1 MIPRGDSGE
10 ERLSSSGATVNLRQ
24 RMGLFGVPA
33 IVIAIVVMLVVP
45 IPTFLLDIMITL
57 NLSFALVV
65 LLTTMHVHKP
75 KDFSTF
81 PTLLL
86 VATLFR
92 LALNVSVTRLVLLHG
107 YAGTVVN
114 AFGNFVV
121 GGQIVVGLVVFLIL
135 IVIQFVVVTAGA
147 GRVSEVAARFSLD
160 AMTPK
165 LIAIDGDLSA
175 GLIDRDEAIRRRKE
189 IDNASDFYGSM
200 DGASKFVRGDAIA
213 ALVIV
218 LVNLIGGF
226 AVGVVEHHDSVSQA
240 IHTYSILS
248 VGDGLVSQIPALL
261 LSISTGI
268 IVTRTATTDEDFGYE
283 VATQFGNQPRAVQ
296 IAGIAVL
303 LMGLVPGLPHLPFL
317 VVGAIL
323 VLFAGRLV
331 KALAAHKEQDRA
343 AREHSEEPVDPD
355 SPHALAAEIKVEPLQ
370 LEIAPNL
377 APLVDES
384 RGGDLLKRIRAMRRK
399 LAYEKG
405 VLVPKVRTR
414 DNVQL
419 EPGAYVIRVNGVEA
433 GSGTAPPGRMLAI
446 GTGLDALPGEA
457 TTEPV
462 FNLPAKWIPADMRT
476 DALGLSGVTV
486 VDRAS
491 AIVTHLGEVASTH
504 AGELLSM
511 SQVQT
516 FLDVCK
522 ASDKVAVDEMAA
534 AQVTV
539 SDLHRVL
546 VSLLDQGVPISDMV
560 RIVEAVTERARDAK
574 VHEGMVEAARR
585 ALGPAI
591 CAEHA
596 RGGLLPAVTIDVAF
610 ERQLAAGIRVAAGES
625 ELVVEPAVAELLVS
639 RARELF
645 DAAAHEGKEPVLLVA
660 GPLRP
665 SLQRL
670 FAAAL
675 PRMAVLSVDEVSRNV
690 RIERLGV
697 VSGAAVVA
705 A

>member
-1 MIPRGDSGE
+1 M
-10 ERLSSSGATVNLRQ
+10 NLRQ

-45 IPTFLLDIMITL
+45 IPTLLLDIMITL

-65 LLTTMHVHKP
+65 LLTTMHVRKP

-92 LALNVSVTRLVLLHG
+92 LALNVSVTRMVLLHG
-107 YAGTVVN
+107 YAGSVVN

-121 GGQIVVGLVVFLIL
+121 GGQIVVGLVIFLIL

-165 LIAIDGDLSA
+165 LVAIDSDLSA
-175 GLIDRDEAIRRRKE
+175 GLIDREEAIRRRKE

-200 DGASKFVRGDAIA
+200 DGASKFVRGDAVA

-226 AVGVVEHHDSVSQA
+226 AVGVIEHHDSISQA

-268 IVTRTATTDEDFGYE
+268 IVTRTASTEEDFGYD

-303 LMGLVPGLPHLPFL
+303 LMGLIPGLPHVPFL
-317 VVGAIL
+317 IVGAL
-323 VLFAGRLV
+323 LLLFAGRIIKV
-331 KALAAHKEQDRA
+331 ASTHREKEKAEREQA
-343 AREHSEEPVDPD
+343 EVPVELD

-377 APLVDES
+377 APLVDET
-384 RGGDLLKRIRAMRRK
+384 RGGDLLARIRAMRRK

-405 VLVPKVRTR
+405 ILVPKVRTR

-419 EPGAYVIRVNGVEA
+419 DPGAYVIRVNGVEA
-433 GSGTAPPGRMLAI
+433 GRGVAPPGRVLAI
-446 GTGLDALPGEA
+446 GTGIDSLPGEA

-462 FNLPAKWIPADMRT
+462 FNLPAKWIPSDMRT
-476 DALGLSGVTV
+476 DALGLSGITV

-491 AIVTHLGEVASTH
+491 AIVTHLGDVASTH

-511 SQVQT
+511 QQVQT

-560 RIVEAVTERARDAK
+560 RIIEAVTERARDAK
-574 VHEGMVEAARR
+574 VHEAMVEAARR

-591 CAEHA
+591 SAQHA
-596 RGGLLPAVTIDVAF
+596 RDGVLRVVTIDVAF
-610 ERQLAAGIRVAAGES
+610 ERQLAAGIRVASGES
-625 ELVVEPAVAELLVS
+625 ELVVDPSVAEHLVA
-639 RARELF
+639 RARALF
-645 DAAAHEGKEPVLLVA
+645 EQAMHEGTEPVLLVS

-665 SLQRL
+665 ALQRL

-675 PRMAVLSVDEVSRNV
+675 RQMDVLSVDEVSRNI
-690 RIERLGV
+690 RIERVGV

>member
-1 MIPRGDSGE
+1 M
-10 ERLSSSGATVNLRQ
+10 NLRQ

-45 IPTFLLDIMITL
+45 IPTVLLDIMITL

-65 LLTTMHVHKP
+65 LLTTMHVRKP

-92 LALNVSVTRLVLLHG
+92 LALNVSVTRMVLLHG
-107 YAGTVVN
+107 YAGAVVN

-165 LIAIDGDLSA
+165 LVAIDSDLSA

-189 IDNASDFYGSM
+189 IDDASDFYGSM

-226 AVGVVEHHDSVSQA
+226 AVGVIEHHDSISQA

-268 IVTRTATTDEDFGYE
+268 IVTRTATTDEDFGYD

-303 LMGLVPGLPHLPFL
+303 LMGLVPGLPHIPFL
-317 VVGAIL
+317 IVGAL
-323 VLFAGRLV
+323 LLLFAGRIIKV
-331 KALAAHKEQDRA
+331 ASAHREEKERA
-343 AREHSEEPVDPD
+343 EREQAEVPAEPD

-377 APLVDES
+377 APLVDET
-384 RGGDLLKRIRAMRRK
+384 RGGDLLARIRAMRRT

-405 VLVPKVRTR
+405 ILVPKVRTR

-419 EPGAYVIRVNGVEA
+419 DPGAYVIRVNGVEA
-433 GSGTAPPGRMLAI
+433 GRGTAPPGRMLAI
-446 GTGLDALPGEA
+446 GIGIDALPGEA

-476 DALGLSGVTV
+476 DALGLSGITV

-491 AIVTHLGEVASTH
+491 AIVTHLGDVASKH

-511 SQVQT
+511 QQVQT

-591 CAEHA
+591 SAQHA
-596 RGGLLPAVTIDVAF
+596 RDGVLRVVTIDVAF
-610 ERQLAAGIRVAAGES
+610 ERQLAAGIRVAGGES
-625 ELVVEPAVAELLVS
+625 ELVVEPSVAEHLIG
-639 RARELF
+639 RARALF
-645 DAAAHEGKEPVLLVA
+645 DQASHNGAEPVLLVA

-665 SLQRL
+665 SLGRL

-675 PRMAVLSVDEVSRNV
+675 PRMAVLSVDEVPRNL
-690 RIERLGV
+690 RIERVGV

>member
-1 MIPRGDSGE
+1 M
-10 ERLSSSGATVNLRQ
+10 NLRQ

-45 IPTFLLDIMITL
+45 IPTLLLDIMITL

-65 LLTTMHVHKP
+65 LLTTMHVRKP

-92 LALNVSVTRLVLLHG
+92 LALNVSVTRMVLLHG
-107 YAGTVVN
+107 YAGSVVN

-121 GGQIVVGLVVFLIL
+121 GGQIVVGLVIFLIL

-165 LIAIDGDLSA
+165 LVAIDSDLSA

-200 DGASKFVRGDAIA
+200 DGASKFVRGDAVA

-226 AVGVVEHHDSVSQA
+226 AVGVIEHHDSISQA

-268 IVTRTATTDEDFGYE
+268 IVTRTASTEEDFGYD

-303 LMGLVPGLPHLPFL
+303 LMGLIPGLPHVPFL
-317 VVGAIL
+317 IVGAL
-323 VLFAGRLV
+323 LLLFAGRIIKV
-331 KALAAHKEQDRA
+331 ASTHREKEKAEREQA
-343 AREHSEEPVDPD
+343 EVPVELD

-377 APLVDES
+377 APLVDET
-384 RGGDLLKRIRAMRRK
+384 RGGDLLARIRAMRRK

-405 VLVPKVRTR
+405 ILVPKVRTR

-419 EPGAYVIRVNGVEA
+419 DPGAYVIRVNGVEA
-433 GSGTAPPGRMLAI
+433 GRGVAPPGRVLAI
-446 GTGLDALPGEA
+446 GTGIDSLPGEA

-462 FNLPAKWIPADMRT
+462 FNLPAKWIPSDMRT
-476 DALGLSGVTV
+476 DALGLSGITV

-491 AIVTHLGEVASTH
+491 AIVTHLGDVASTH

-511 SQVQT
+511 QQVQT

-560 RIVEAVTERARDAK
+560 RIIEAMTERARDAK
-574 VHEGMVEAARR
+574 VHEAMVEAARR

-591 CAEHA
+591 SAQHA
-596 RGGLLPAVTIDVAF
+596 RDGVLRVVTIDVAF
-610 ERQLAAGIRVAAGES
+610 ERQLAAGIRVASGES
-625 ELVVEPAVAELLVS
+625 ELVVDPSVAEHLVA
-639 RARELF
+639 RARALF
-645 DAAAHEGKEPVLLVA
+645 EQAMHEGTEPVLLVS

-665 SLQRL
+665 ALQRL

-675 PRMAVLSVDEVSRNV
+675 RQMDVLSVDEVSRNI
-690 RIERLGV
+690 RIERVGV

>member
-1 MIPRGDSGE
+1 
-10 ERLSSSGATVNLRQ
+10 VNLRQ
-24 RMGLFGVPA
+24 RMGLFGVPV

-45 IPTFLLDIMITL
+45 IPTVLLDIMITL

-65 LLTTMHVHKP
+65 LLTTMHVRKP

-92 LALNVSVTRLVLLHG
+92 LALNVSVTRMVLLHG

-165 LIAIDGDLSA
+165 LVAIDSDLSA

-189 IDNASDFYGSM
+189 IDDASDFYGSM

-226 AVGVVEHHDSVSQA
+226 AVGVIEHHDSISQA

-268 IVTRTATTDEDFGYE
+268 IVTRTATTEEDFGYD

-303 LMGLVPGLPHLPFL
+303 VMGLVPGLPHVPFL
-317 VVGAIL
+317 IVGAL
-323 VLFAGRLV
+323 LLLFAGRIIKV
-331 KALAAHKEQDRA
+331 ATAGKERERA
-343 AREHSEEPVDPD
+343 ERAEAEAPVETD

-377 APLVDES
+377 APLVDET
-384 RGGDLLKRIRAMRRK
+384 RGGDLLGRIRAMRRK

-405 VLVPKVRTR
+405 ILVPKVRTR

-419 EPGAYVIRVNGVEA
+419 DPGAYVIRVNGVEA
-433 GSGTAPPGRMLAI
+433 GRGVAPPGRMLAI
-446 GTGLDALPGEA
+446 GAGLDALPGET

-462 FNLPAKWIPADMRT
+462 FNLPAKWIPSDMRT
-476 DALGLSGVTV
+476 DALGQAGITV

-491 AIVTHLGEVASTH
+491 AIVTHLGDIASKH

-511 SQVQT
+511 QQVQT
-516 FLDVCK
+516 LLDVCK
-522 ASDKVAVDEMAA
+522 SSDKVAVDEMAA

-546 VSLLDQGVPISDMV
+546 VSLLDQKVPISDMV
-560 RIVEAVTERARDAK
+560 RIIEAVTEKARDAK

-591 CAEHA
+591 SAQHA
-596 RGGLLPAVTIDVAF
+596 RDGVLPAVTIDVAF
-610 ERQLAAGIRVAAGES
+610 ERQLAAGIRVAGGES
-625 ELVVEPAVAELLVS
+625 ELVIDPAVAEHLVGQ
-639 RARELF
+639 ARGLF
-645 DAAAHEGKEPVLLVA
+645 EQASHDGAEPVLLVA

-665 SLQRL
+665 ALGRL

-675 PRMAVLSVDEVSRNV
+675 ARMAVLSVDEVSRHV
-690 RIERLGV
+690 RIERVGV
-697 VSGAAVVA
+697 VSGAGVVA

>member
-1 MIPRGDSGE
+1 M
-10 ERLSSSGATVNLRQ
+10 NLRQ

-45 IPTFLLDIMITL
+45 IPTLLLDIMITL

-65 LLTTMHVHKP
+65 LLTTMHVRKP

-92 LALNVSVTRLVLLHG
+92 LALNVSVTRMVLLHG
-107 YAGTVVN
+107 YAGSVVN

-121 GGQIVVGLVVFLIL
+121 GGQIVVGLVIFLIL

-165 LIAIDGDLSA
+165 LVAIDSDLSA

-200 DGASKFVRGDAIA
+200 DGASKFVRGDAVA

-226 AVGVVEHHDSVSQA
+226 AVGVIEHHDSISQA

-268 IVTRTATTDEDFGYE
+268 IVTRTASTEEDFGYD

-303 LMGLVPGLPHLPFL
+303 LMGLIPGLPHVPFL
-317 VVGAIL
+317 IVGAL
-323 VLFAGRLV
+323 LLLFAGRIIKV
-331 KALAAHKEQDRA
+331 ASTHREKEKAEREQA
-343 AREHSEEPVDPD
+343 EVPVELD

-377 APLVDES
+377 APLVDET
-384 RGGDLLKRIRAMRRK
+384 RGGDLLARIRAMRRK

-405 VLVPKVRTR
+405 ILVPKVRTR

-419 EPGAYVIRVNGVEA
+419 DPGAYVIRVNGVEA
-433 GSGTAPPGRMLAI
+433 GRGVAPPGRVLAI
-446 GTGLDALPGEA
+446 GTGIDSLPGEA

-462 FNLPAKWIPADMRT
+462 FNLPAKWIPSDMRT
-476 DALGLSGVTV
+476 DALGLSGITV

-491 AIVTHLGEVASTH
+491 AIVTHLGDVASTH

-511 SQVQT
+511 QQVQT

-560 RIVEAVTERARDAK
+560 RIIEAVTERARDAK
-574 VHEGMVEAARR
+574 VHEAMVEAARR

-591 CAEHA
+591 SAQHA
-596 RGGLLPAVTIDVAF
+596 RDGVLRVVTIDVAF
-610 ERQLAAGIRVAAGES
+610 ERQLAAGIRVASGES
-625 ELVVEPAVAELLVS
+625 ELVVDPSVAEHLVA
-639 RARELF
+639 RARALF
-645 DAAAHEGKEPVLLVA
+645 EQATHEGTEPVLLVS

-665 SLQRL
+665 ALQRL

-675 PRMAVLSVDEVSRNV
+675 RQMDVLSVDEVSRNI
-690 RIERLGV
+690 RIERVGV

>member
-1 MIPRGDSGE
+1 M
-10 ERLSSSGATVNLRQ
+10 NLRQ

-45 IPTFLLDIMITL
+45 IPTLLLDIMITL

-65 LLTTMHVHKP
+65 LLTTMHVRKP

-92 LALNVSVTRLVLLHG
+92 LALNVSVTRMVLLHG
-107 YAGTVVN
+107 YAGSVVN

-121 GGQIVVGLVVFLIL
+121 GGQIVVGLVIFLIL

-165 LIAIDGDLSA
+165 LVAIDSDLSA

-200 DGASKFVRGDAIA
+200 DGASKFVRGDAVA

-226 AVGVVEHHDSVSQA
+226 AVGVIEHHDSISQA

-268 IVTRTATTDEDFGYE
+268 IVTRTASTEEDFGYD

-303 LMGLVPGLPHLPFL
+303 LMGLIPGLPHVPFL
-317 VVGAIL
+317 IVGAL
-323 VLFAGRLV
+323 LLLFAGRIIKV
-331 KALAAHKEQDRA
+331 ASTHREKEKAEREQA
-343 AREHSEEPVDPD
+343 EVPVELD

-377 APLVDES
+377 APLVDET
-384 RGGDLLKRIRAMRRK
+384 RGGDLLARIRAMRRK

-405 VLVPKVRTR
+405 ILVPKVRTR

-419 EPGAYVIRVNGVEA
+419 DPGAYVIRVNGVEA
-433 GSGTAPPGRMLAI
+433 GRGVAPPGRVLAI
-446 GTGLDALPGEA
+446 GTGIDSLPGEA

-462 FNLPAKWIPADMRT
+462 FNLPAKWIPSDMRT
-476 DALGLSGVTV
+476 DALGLSGITV

-491 AIVTHLGEVASTH
+491 AIVTHLGDVASTH

-511 SQVQT
+511 QQVQT

-560 RIVEAVTERARDAK
+560 RIIEAVTERARDAK
-574 VHEGMVEAARR
+574 VHEAMVEAARR

-591 CAEHA
+591 SAQHA
-596 RGGLLPAVTIDVAF
+596 RDGVLRVVTIDVAF
-610 ERQLAAGIRVAAGES
+610 ERQLAAGIRVASGES
-625 ELVVEPAVAELLVS
+625 ELVVDPSVAEHLVA
-639 RARELF
+639 RARALF
-645 DAAAHEGKEPVLLVA
+645 EQAMHEGTEPVLLVS

-665 SLQRL
+665 ALQRL

-675 PRMAVLSVDEVSRNV
+675 RQMDVLSVDEVSRNI
-690 RIERLGV
+690 RIERVGV

>member
-1 MIPRGDSGE
+1 M
-10 ERLSSSGATVNLRQ
+10 NLRQ
-24 RMGLFGVPA
+24 RMGLVGVPA
-33 IVIAIVVMLVVP
+33 MVIAIVVMLVVP
-45 IPTFLLDIMITL
+45 IPSVLLDIMITL
-57 NLSFALVV
+57 NLSAALVV
-65 LLTTMHVHKP
+65 LLTTMHVRKP

-81 PTLLL
+81 PSLLL

-92 LALNVSVTRLVLLHG
+92 LALNVSVTRMVLLHG

-121 GGQIVVGLVVFLIL
+121 GGQIVVGLVIFLIL
-135 IVIQFVVVTAGA
+135 IVIQFIVVTAGA

-165 LIAIDGDLSA
+165 LVAIDSDLGS
-175 GLIDRDEAIRRRKE
+175 GLIDREEAIRRRKE
-189 IDNASDFYGSM
+189 IDDTSDFYGSM
-200 DGASKFVRGDAIA
+200 DGASKFVRGDAVA

-226 AVGVVEHHDSVSQA
+226 AIGVIGHHDSVSQA
-240 IHTYSILS
+240 IRTYSILS

-268 IVTRTATTDEDFGYE
+268 IVTRTATTDEDFGYD
-283 VATQFGNQPRAVQ
+283 VATQFGNQPRAMQ
-296 IAGIAVL
+296 IAGVAMI
-303 LMGLVPGLPHLPFL
+303 LMGLVPGLPHIPFML
-317 VVGAIL
+317 VGALL
-323 VLFAGRLV
+323 VLFAGRLFRAV
-331 KALAAHKEQDRA
+331 A
-343 AREHSEEPVDPD
+343 ARKEKERLERAQAEEPVEPD
-355 SPHALAAEIKVEPLQ
+355 SPHALAAEIKVEPLE

-384 RGGDLLKRIRAMRRK
+384 KGGDLLKRIRGMRRK

-405 VLVPKVRTR
+405 ILVPKVRTR
-414 DNVQL
+414 DNVRL
-419 EPGAYVIRVNGVEA
+419 EPGSYVIRVNGVEV
-433 GSGTAPPGRMLAI
+433 GRGTAPPGRLLAI
-446 GTGLDALPGEA
+446 GVGLDALPGEA

-486 VDRAS
+486 VDRSS
-491 AIVTHLGEVASTH
+491 AIVTHLGEAATAH

-511 SQVQT
+511 QQVQT

-522 ASDKVAVDEMAA
+522 ASDKVAVDEMTA

-546 VSLLDQGVPISDMV
+546 VALLDQGVPISDMV
-560 RIVEAVTERARDAK
+560 RIIESVTERAREGK
-574 VHEGMVEAARR
+574 SHEGMVEAARR

-591 CAEHA
+591 TAQHL
-596 RGGLLPAVTIDVAF
+596 RGGVLSVVTIDVAF
-610 ERQLAAGIRVAAGES
+610 ERQLASGVRLVGGET
-625 ELVVEPAVAELLVS
+625 ELVVDPPVAEHLVARVRALYDQGS
-639 RARELF
+639 R
-645 DAAAHEGKEPVLLVA
+645 EGKEPVLLVSSV
-660 GPLRP
+660 LRP
-665 SLQRL
+665 GLQRL

-675 PRMAVLSVDEVSRNV
+675 GRMAVLSVDEVPRSV
-690 RIERLGV
+690 QIERVGV
-697 VSGAAVVA
+697 VNGLAVVA

>member
-1 MIPRGDSGE
+1 
-10 ERLSSSGATVNLRQ
+10 
-24 RMGLFGVPA
+24 MGLFGVPVM
-33 IVIAIVVMLVVP
+33 VIAIVVMLVVP
-45 IPTFLLDIMITL
+45 IPTILLDIMITL

-65 LLTTMHVHKP
+65 LLTTMHVRKP

-81 PTLLL
+81 PSLLL

-107 YAGTVVN
+107 YAGTVVS

-135 IVIQFVVVTAGA
+135 IVIQFVVVTSGA

-160 AMTPK
+160 SMTPK
-165 LIAIDGDLSA
+165 LVAIDSDLSA
-175 GLIDRDEAIRRRKE
+175 GLIDREEAIRRRKE
-189 IDNASDFYGSM
+189 IDDASDFYGSM

-218 LVNLIGGF
+218 LVNLLGGF
-226 AVGVVEHHDSVSQA
+226 AIGVIQHHDSISQA

-261 LSISTGI
+261 LSISTGL
-268 IVTRTATTDEDFGYE
+268 IVTRTATTDEDFGYD
-283 VATQFGNQPRAVQ
+283 VATQFGNQPRAVR
-296 IAGIAVL
+296 IAGIAIL
-303 LMGLVPGLPHLPFL
+303 LMGLVPGLPHVPFL
-317 VVGAIL
+317 IVGAL
-323 VLFAGRLV
+323 LFVFSGRLF
-331 KALAAHKEQDRA
+331 KAVAAHKEKERTE
-343 AREHSEEPVDPD
+343 REDTEAPVELD
-355 SPHALAAEIKVEPLQ
+355 SPHALATEIKVEPLQ

-377 APLVDES
+377 APLIDES
-384 RGGDLLKRIRAMRRK
+384 KGGDLLKRIRGMRRK

-405 VLVPKVRTR
+405 ILVPKVRMR

-419 EPGAYVIRVNGVEA
+419 EPGSYVIRVNGVEV
-433 GSGTAPPGRMLAI
+433 GHGMAPPGRMLAI

-462 FNLPAKWIPADMRT
+462 FNLPAKWIPSDMRT
-476 DALGLSGVTV
+476 DTLGLSGITV

-491 AIVTHLGEVASTH
+491 AIVTHLGDVAAKHS
-504 AGELLSM
+504 GELLSM
-511 SQVQT
+511 QQVQT

-522 ASDKVAVDEMAA
+522 ASDKVAVDEMTA

-560 RIVEAVTERARDAK
+560 RIIESVTEKARDGK
-574 VHEGMVEAARR
+574 SHEGMVEAARR
-585 ALGPAI
+585 GLGPAI
-591 CAEHA
+591 TALHSS
-596 RGGLLPAVTIDVAF
+596 GGVLFVITIDVAF
-610 ERQLAAGIRVAAGES
+610 ERQLAAGIRVAGGES
-625 ELVVEPAVAELLVS
+625 ELVTEPSLAEHLVERT
-639 RARELF
+639 RALF
-645 DAAAHEGKEPVLLVA
+645 DEAAHGGKEPVLLVA

-665 SLQRL
+665 ALQRL

-675 PRMAVLSVDEVSRNV
+675 RQMAVLSVDEVSRYV
-690 RIERLGV
+690 RIERVGV
-697 VSGAAVVA
+697 VSGAAVLA
-705 A
+705 T

>member
-1 MIPRGDSGE
+1 M
-10 ERLSSSGATVNLRQ
+10 NLRQ

-45 IPTFLLDIMITL
+45 IPTLLLDIMITL

-65 LLTTMHVHKP
+65 LLTTMHVRKP

-92 LALNVSVTRLVLLHG
+92 LALNVSVTRMVLLHG
-107 YAGTVVN
+107 YAGSVVN

-121 GGQIVVGLVVFLIL
+121 GGQIVVGLVIFLIL

-165 LIAIDGDLSA
+165 LVAIDSDLSA
-175 GLIDRDEAIRRRKE
+175 GLIDREEAIRRRKE

-200 DGASKFVRGDAIA
+200 DGASKFVRGDAVA

-226 AVGVVEHHDSVSQA
+226 AVGVIEHHDSISQA

-268 IVTRTATTDEDFGYE
+268 IVTRTASTEEDFGYD

-303 LMGLVPGLPHLPFL
+303 LMGLIPGLPHVPFL
-317 VVGAIL
+317 IVGAL
-323 VLFAGRLV
+323 LLLFAGRIIKV
-331 KALAAHKEQDRA
+331 ASTHREKEKAEREQA
-343 AREHSEEPVDPD
+343 EVPVELD

-377 APLVDES
+377 APLVDET
-384 RGGDLLKRIRAMRRK
+384 RGGDLLARIRAMRRK

-405 VLVPKVRTR
+405 ILVPKVRTR

-419 EPGAYVIRVNGVEA
+419 DPGAYVIRVNGVEA
-433 GSGTAPPGRMLAI
+433 GRGVAPPGRVLAI
-446 GTGLDALPGEA
+446 GTGIDSLPGEA

-462 FNLPAKWIPADMRT
+462 FNLPAKWIPSDMRT
-476 DALGLSGVTV
+476 DALGLSGITV

-491 AIVTHLGEVASTH
+491 AIVTHLGDVASTH

-511 SQVQT
+511 QQVQT

-560 RIVEAVTERARDAK
+560 RIIEAMTERARDAK
-574 VHEGMVEAARR
+574 VHEAMVEAARR

-591 CAEHA
+591 SAQHA
-596 RGGLLPAVTIDVAF
+596 RDGVLRVVTIDVAF
-610 ERQLAAGIRVAAGES
+610 ERQLAAGIRVASGES
-625 ELVVEPAVAELLVS
+625 ELVVDPSVAEHLVA
-639 RARELF
+639 RARALF
-645 DAAAHEGKEPVLLVA
+645 EQAMHEGTEPVLLVS

-665 SLQRL
+665 ALQRL

-675 PRMAVLSVDEVSRNV
+675 RQMDVLSVDEVSRNI
-690 RIERLGV
+690 RIERVGV

>member
-1 MIPRGDSGE
+1 M
-10 ERLSSSGATVNLRQ
+10 NLRQ

-45 IPTFLLDIMITL
+45 IPTVLLDIMITL

-65 LLTTMHVHKP
+65 LLTTMHVRKP

-92 LALNVSVTRLVLLHG
+92 LALNVSVTRMVLLHG
-107 YAGTVVN
+107 YAGSVVN

-121 GGQIVVGLVVFLIL
+121 GGQIVVGLVIFLIL

-165 LIAIDGDLSA
+165 LVAIDGDLSA
-175 GLIDRDEAIRRRKE
+175 GLIDREEAIRRRKE
-189 IDNASDFYGSM
+189 IDNASEFYGSM
-200 DGASKFVRGDAIA
+200 DGASKFVRGDAVA

-226 AVGVVEHHDSVSQA
+226 AVGVIEHHDSVSQA

-268 IVTRTATTDEDFGYE
+268 IVTRTATTDEDFGYD

-303 LMGLVPGLPHLPFL
+303 LMGLVPGLPHVPFL
-317 VVGAIL
+317 IVGAL
-323 VLFAGRLV
+323 LLLFAGRIIKV
-331 KALAAHKEQDRA
+331 AST
-343 AREHSEEPVDPD
+343 HSEKERAEREQAELPVEPD

-377 APLVDES
+377 APLVDET
-384 RGGDLLKRIRAMRRK
+384 RGGDLLARIRAMRRK

-405 VLVPKVRTR
+405 ILVPKVRTR
-414 DNVQL
+414 DDVQL
-419 EPGAYVIRVNGVEA
+419 DPGAYVIRVNGVEA
-433 GSGTAPPGRMLAI
+433 GRGVAPPGRMLAI
-446 GTGLDALPGEA
+446 GIGIDALPGEA

-462 FNLPAKWIPADMRT
+462 FNLPAKWIPSDMRT
-476 DALGLSGVTV
+476 DALGLSGITV

-491 AIVTHLGEVASTH
+491 AIVTHLGDVASKH

-511 SQVQT
+511 QQVQT

-560 RIVEAVTERARDAK
+560 RIVEAVTERARDVK
-574 VHEGMVEAARR
+574 VHEAMVEAARR
-585 ALGPAI
+585 ALAPAI
-591 CAEHA
+591 SAQYA
-596 RGGLLPAVTIDVAF
+596 RDGVLPVVTLDVAF
-610 ERQLAAGIRVAAGES
+610 ERQLAAGVRVAGGDS
-625 ELVVEPAVAELLVS
+625 ELVVEPSVAEHLVG
-639 RARELF
+639 RARALF
-645 DAAAHEGKEPVLLVA
+645 EQAAREGKEPVLLVA

-665 SLQRL
+665 ALQRL

-675 PRMAVLSVDEVSRNV
+675 RQMAVLSVDEVSRNM
-690 RIERLGV
+690 RIERVGV

>member
-1 MIPRGDSGE
+1 M
-10 ERLSSSGATVNLRQ
+10 NLRQ

-45 IPTFLLDIMITL
+45 IPTLLLDIMITL

-65 LLTTMHVHKP
+65 LLTTMHVRKP

-92 LALNVSVTRLVLLHG
+92 LALNVSVTRMVLLHG
-107 YAGTVVN
+107 YAGSVVN

-121 GGQIVVGLVVFLIL
+121 GGQIVVGLVIFLIL

-165 LIAIDGDLSA
+165 LVAIDSDLSA

-200 DGASKFVRGDAIA
+200 DGASKFVRGDAVA

-226 AVGVVEHHDSVSQA
+226 AVGVIEHHDSISQA

-268 IVTRTATTDEDFGYE
+268 IVTRTASTEEDFGYD

-303 LMGLVPGLPHLPFL
+303 LMGLIPGLPHVPFL
-317 VVGAIL
+317 IVGAL
-323 VLFAGRLV
+323 LLLFAGRIIKV
-331 KALAAHKEQDRA
+331 ASTHREKEKAEREQA
-343 AREHSEEPVDPD
+343 EVPVELD

-377 APLVDES
+377 APLVDET
-384 RGGDLLKRIRAMRRK
+384 RGGDLLARIRAMRRK

-405 VLVPKVRTR
+405 ILVPKVRTR

-419 EPGAYVIRVNGVEA
+419 DPGAYVIRVNGVEA
-433 GSGTAPPGRMLAI
+433 GRGVAPPGRVLAI
-446 GTGLDALPGEA
+446 GTGIDALPGEA

-462 FNLPAKWIPADMRT
+462 FNLPAKWIPSDMRT
-476 DALGLSGVTV
+476 DALGLSGITV

-491 AIVTHLGEVASTH
+491 AIVTHLGDVASTH

-511 SQVQT
+511 QQVQT

-560 RIVEAVTERARDAK
+560 RIIEAVTERARDAK
-574 VHEGMVEAARR
+574 VHEAMVEAARR

-591 CAEHA
+591 SAQHA
-596 RGGLLPAVTIDVAF
+596 RDGVLRVVTIDVAF
-610 ERQLAAGIRVAAGES
+610 ERQLAAGIRVASGES
-625 ELVVEPAVAELLVS
+625 ELVVDPSVAEHLVA
-639 RARELF
+639 RARALF
-645 DAAAHEGKEPVLLVA
+645 EQAMHEGTEPVLLVS

-665 SLQRL
+665 ALQRL

-675 PRMAVLSVDEVSRNV
+675 RQMDVLSVDEVSRNI
-690 RIERLGV
+690 RIERVGV

>member
-1 MIPRGDSGE
+1 M
-10 ERLSSSGATVNLRQ
+10 NLRQ

-45 IPTFLLDIMITL
+45 IPTVLLDIMITL

-65 LLTTMHVHKP
+65 LLTTMHVRKP

-92 LALNVSVTRLVLLHG
+92 LALNVSVTRMVLLHG
-107 YAGTVVN
+107 YAGSVVN

-121 GGQIVVGLVVFLIL
+121 GGQIVVGLVIFLIL

-165 LIAIDGDLSA
+165 LVAIDGDLSA
-175 GLIDRDEAIRRRKE
+175 GLIDREEAIRRRKE
-189 IDNASDFYGSM
+189 IDNASEFYGSM
-200 DGASKFVRGDAIA
+200 DGASKFVRGDAVA

-226 AVGVVEHHDSVSQA
+226 AVGVIEHHDSVSQA

-268 IVTRTATTDEDFGYE
+268 IVTRTATTDEDFGYD

-303 LMGLVPGLPHLPFL
+303 LMGLVPGLPHVPFL
-317 VVGAIL
+317 IVGAL
-323 VLFAGRLV
+323 LLLFAGRIIKV
-331 KALAAHKEQDRA
+331 AST
-343 AREHSEEPVDPD
+343 HSEKERAEREQAELPVEPD

-377 APLVDES
+377 APLVDET
-384 RGGDLLKRIRAMRRK
+384 RGGDLLARIRAMRRK

-405 VLVPKVRTR
+405 ILVPKVRTR
-414 DNVQL
+414 DDVQL
-419 EPGAYVIRVNGVEA
+419 DPGAYVIRVNGVEA
-433 GSGTAPPGRMLAI
+433 GRGVAPPGRMLAI
-446 GTGLDALPGEA
+446 GIGIDTLPGEA

-462 FNLPAKWIPADMRT
+462 FNLPAKWIPSDMRT
-476 DALGLSGVTV
+476 DALGLSGITV

-491 AIVTHLGEVASTH
+491 AIVTHLGDVASKH

-511 SQVQT
+511 QQVQT

-560 RIVEAVTERARDAK
+560 RIVEAVTERARDVK
-574 VHEGMVEAARR
+574 VHEAMVEAARR

-591 CAEHA
+591 SAQYA
-596 RGGLLPAVTIDVAF
+596 RDGVLPVVTLDVAF
-610 ERQLAAGIRVAAGES
+610 ERQLAAGVRVAGGDS
-625 ELVVEPAVAELLVS
+625 ELVVEPSVAEHLVG
-639 RARELF
+639 RARALF
-645 DAAAHEGKEPVLLVA
+645 EQAAREGKEPVLLVA

-665 SLQRL
+665 ALQRL

-675 PRMAVLSVDEVSRNV
+675 RQMAVLSVDEVSKNM
-690 RIERLGV
+690 RIERVGV